1 MNAKKQYWVFAV
13 LLLVIA
19 LFFLVNRSGK
29 DQQDAINGM
38 ARDPARLVYTKHAR
52 CRMDC
57 RHIDE
62 EEVKQILVQGDIN
75 YSKSEPKAKP
85 DPKYA
90 LEGITKDGQ
99 RVRIVFAAD
108 HGKVVV
114 ITAIDLEKEWPC
126 HCD

>member
-1 MNAKKQYWVFAV
+1 MNSKRHYWTIAI

-19 LFFLVNRSGK
+19 LFFLVKRSGK
-29 DQQDAINGM
+29 DPQDAIDGM
-38 ARDPARLVYTKHAR
+38 DRDTTRLVYTHHAR

-57 RHIDE
+57 RQIDE
-62 EEVKQILVQGDIN
+62 EEVKQILVEGNIN
-75 YSKSEPKAKP
+75 YGKSEPRARP

-90 LEGITKDGQ
+90 LEGTTKDGQ
-99 RVRIVFAAD
+99 KVRVVFAAD
-108 HGKVVV
+108 DGKVVV